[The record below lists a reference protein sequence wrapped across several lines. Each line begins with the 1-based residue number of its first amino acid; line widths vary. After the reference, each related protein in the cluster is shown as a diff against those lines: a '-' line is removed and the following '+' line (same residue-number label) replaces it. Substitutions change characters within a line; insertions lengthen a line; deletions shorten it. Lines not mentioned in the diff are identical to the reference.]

1 MAQCA
6 SIDKIFTQS
15 SLLGTGRQMIW
26 LLTFREILLLDGG
39 KYLHFLFFCF
49 TLPISSKFCVLCGKM
64 PLGYKSLKNP
74 PIHNF
79 TFIFR
84 FGIEMQISLNLR
96 LFPATAKKSMTE
108 DRTKVLPNR
117 FLLTLFYKSITQ
129 QNYTILYITVS
140 WYFQN

>member
-96 LFPATAKKSMTE
+96 LFPAT
-108 DRTKVLPNR
+108 TKNQWLRIEQRCYPIDFCSLYFTNQLHNR
-117 FLLTLFYKSITQ
+117 IIQY
-129 QNYTILYITVS
+129 YT
-140 WYFQN
+140 